1 MLGGFATAL
10 AVVAMLGRRA
20 APDASLRDPRASTYL
35 TGPAGAAALAET
47 LEALGIAVERRRI
60 PLFGVA
66 DDLAP
71 RRRRTALAVLAPTAA
86 MTPEEAR
93 EVVRHVSHG
102 GTVVLAGWTGIEHDL
117 GVSLV
122 PVDEFGKGDTDSA
135 AVVPPDGIGSLPG
148 VWTVLGRHRP
158 AAGEPPLAHAVR
170 VDTLIAA
177 ENRRAVALLLE
188 YSGGGRALIIAE
200 PSWLRNRSLRDTD
213 VGALII
219 PWVLSLGIERLVVDE
234 NHHGFGRSGALLG
247 ASWRWLRRGPP
258 GWALLQLLLAGL
270 VALAALAVRFGPAI
284 SAIPRR
290 RRSPLEHLDAL
301 AAGLERADGWQT
313 ATALLGRGLARRLG
327 RAGYHAPRAAWARDR
342 ERWLGTL
349 ARGNDDPAARAA
361 MQRLGWLLRQTAQ
374 GDEHVLR
381 TAQAVEDVWEALK
394 RPSGHAPF

>member
-1 MLGGFATAL
+1 MLGGFVAAL
-10 AVVAMLGRRA
+10 VVVAMLGRRA

-35 TGPAGAAALAET
+35 TGPSGVAALAET

-71 RRRRTALAVLAPTAA
+71 RGRRTALAVLAPSYD

-93 EVVRHVSHG
+93 EVGRYVSRG
-102 GTVVLAGWTGIEHDL
+102 GTVVLAGWTGVEGEF

-122 PVDEFGKGDTDSA
+122 LVDQISTGADSA
-135 AVVPPDGIGSLPG
+135 AVVPPDGVGSLPG
-148 VWTVLGRHRP
+148 VWTVLGRRRRG
-158 AAGEPPLAHAVR
+158 AGESLVAHAVR

-188 YSGGGRALIIAE
+188 FSGGGRALILAE
-200 PSWLRNRSLRDTD
+200 PDWLRNRALRDTD
-213 VGALII
+213 VGALIV
-219 PWVLSLGIERLVVDE
+219 PWFLSLGIERLVVDE

-247 ASWRWLRRGPP
+247 AAWRWLRGRPP
-258 GWALLQLLLAGL
+258 GWAMLQLLWAGL
-270 VALAALAVRFGPAI
+270 VALAVLAVRFGPAI
-284 SAIPRR
+284 HVISRR
-290 RRSPLEHLDAL
+290 RRSPIEHLDAL
-301 AAGLERADGWQT
+301 AAGLERADGRQT

-327 RAGYHAPRAAWARDR
+327 RAGHSAPRGAWARDR

-349 ARGNDDPAARAA
+349 ARGSDDPAARAA
-361 MQRLGWLLRQTAQ
+361 MKRLGWLLRETAQ

-381 TAQAVEDVWEALK
+381 TAHAVEDVWEALK
-394 RPSGHAPF
+394 RPSGPARF